1 MNAFYQQFLTDKSFS
16 LLTELKKQFKFI
28 LIGGWAVYFY
38 SQSLKSKD
46 IDMIVDFSQLE
57 QFKKEFTVEKNERLK
72 KYQIK
77 IEEIEIDIYLPFY
90 SDLGLPVEEI
100 IKKTTLVNGFILLEK
115 EVLLI
120 TKLKAYQDRRESVKG
135 QKDLIDIIS
144 LVLLEDFDHKYLSNL
159 INKYHLKE
167 YWQVLEK
174 LVLETKEVVELNLN
188 QHAFAKKK
196 KEIIKNFPKQK
207 TLRAGQDL
215 SDHKISRRP

>member
-38 SQSLKSKD
+38 TKSLKSKD

-57 QFKKEFTVEKNERLK
+57 EFKKEFTIEKNERLK

-77 IEEIEIDIYLPFY
+77 IEEIDIDIYLPFY

-100 IKKTTLVNGFILLEK
+100 IKKTTLVNGFVLLEK
-115 EVLLI
+115 EILLL
-120 TKLKAYQDRRESVKG
+120 TKLKAYQDRGESVKG
-135 QKDLIDIIS
+135 QKDLVDIIS
-144 LVLLEDFDHKYLSNL
+144 LVLLEDFDFNYLLDL
-159 INKYHLKE
+159 INKHRLGK
-167 YWQVLEK
+167 YWQVFEK
-174 LVLETKEVVELNLN
+174 LVLETKEVAELNLN

-196 KEIIKNFPKQK
+196 KEIIKKI
-207 TLRAGQDL
+207 LRL
-215 SDHKISRRP
+215 KNY

>member
-38 SQSLKSKD
+38 SKSLKSKD

-57 QFKKEFTVEKNERLK
+57 QFKKEFTIEKNERLK

-77 IEEIEIDIYLPFY
+77 IEEIDIDIYLPFY

-100 IKKTTLVNGFILLEK
+100 IKKTTLVNGFVLLEK
-115 EVLLI
+115 EVLLL
-120 TKLKAYQDRRESVKG
+120 TKLKAYQDRGESVKG
-135 QKDLIDIIS
+135 QKDLVDIIS
-144 LVLLEDFDHKYLSNL
+144 LVLLEDFDFNYLLDL
-159 INKYHLKE
+159 INKHRLGG

-174 LVLETKEVVELNLN
+174 LVLETKEVAELNLN

-196 KEIIKNFPKQK
+196 KEIIKKIPRQK
-207 TLRAGQDL
+207 NY
-215 SDHKISRRP
+215 

>member
-38 SQSLKSKD
+38 TKSLKSKD

-57 QFKKEFTVEKNERLK
+57 QFKKEFTIEKNERLK

-77 IEEIEIDIYLPFY
+77 IEEIDIDIYLPFY

-115 EVLLI
+115 EILLL
-120 TKLKAYQDRRESVKG
+120 TKLKAYQDRKESVKG
-135 QKDLIDIIS
+135 QKDLVDIIS
-144 LVLLEDFDHKYLSNL
+144 LVLLEDFDFNYLLDL
-159 INKYHLKE
+159 INKHRLGK

-174 LVLETKEVVELNLN
+174 LVLETKEVAELNLN

-196 KEIIKNFPKQK
+196 KEILRSCLK
-207 TLRAGQDL
+207 TKANSFIRACN
-215 SDHKISRRP
+215 

>member
-16 LLTELKKQFKFI
+16 LLAELKKQFKFI

-38 SQSLKSKD
+38 SKSLKSKD

-57 QFKKEFTVEKNERLK
+57 QFKKEFTIEKNERLK
-72 KYQIK
+72 KYQVK
-77 IEEIEIDIYLPFY
+77 IEEIDIDIYLPFY

-100 IKKTTLVNGFILLEK
+100 IKKTTLINGFVLLEK

-120 TKLKAYQDRRESVKG
+120 TKLKAYQDRKESIKG
-135 QKDLIDIIS
+135 QKDLIDIVS
-144 LVLLEDFDHKYLSNL
+144 LILLENFNFKYLSDLTIKHKL
-159 INKYHLKE
+159 IK

-174 LVLETKEVVELNLN
+174 LIYETKEIPELSLN

-196 KEIIKNFPKQK
+196 KKLLEQIRLF
-207 TLRAGQDL
+207 
-215 SDHKISRRP
+215 

>member
-38 SQSLKSKD
+38 TKSLKSKD
-46 IDMIVDFSQLE
+46 INMIVDFSQLE
-57 QFKKEFTVEKNERLK
+57 EFKKEFTIEKNERLK

-77 IEEIEIDIYLPFY
+77 IEEIDIDIYLPFY

-100 IKKTTLVNGFILLEK
+100 IKKTTMVNGFVLLEK
-115 EVLLI
+115 EALLI

-135 QKDLIDIIS
+135 QKDLVDIIS
-144 LVLLEDFDHKYLSNL
+144 LVLLEDFDFNYLLDL
-159 INKYHLKE
+159 INKHRLGK

-174 LVLETKEVVELNLN
+174 LVLETKEVAELNLN

-196 KEIIKNFPKQK
+196 KKLLEQVQSFQV
-207 TLRAGQDL
+207 TR
-215 SDHKISRRP
+215 

>member
-16 LLTELKKQFKFI
+16 VLTELKKQFKFI

-38 SQSLKSKD
+38 SKSLKSKD

-77 IEEIEIDIYLPFY
+77 IEEIDIDIYLPFY

-115 EVLLI
+115 EILLL
-120 TKLKAYQDRRESVKG
+120 TKLKAYQDRKESVKG

-144 LVLLEDFDHKYLSNL
+144 LVLLEDFDFKYLSNL
-159 INKYHLKE
+159 INKQHLKE
-167 YWQVLEK
+167 YRQVFK
-174 LVLETKEVVELNLN
+174 KIILETKEIPELNLN
-188 QHAFAKKK
+188 QHVFAKKK
-196 KEIIKNFPKQK
+196 KKLLEKV
-207 TLRAGQDL
+207 R
-215 SDHKISRRP
+215 